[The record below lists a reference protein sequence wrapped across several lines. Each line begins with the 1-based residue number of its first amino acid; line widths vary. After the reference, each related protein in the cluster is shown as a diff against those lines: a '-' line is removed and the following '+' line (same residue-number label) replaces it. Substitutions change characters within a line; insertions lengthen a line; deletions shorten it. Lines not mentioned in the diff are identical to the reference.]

1 MIAPSR
7 LRNNSERFGA
17 SLEFQQNISC
27 CDGLC
32 AVREIASCQ
41 GQMRAK
47 SDGREQS
54 MSAINGDKS
63 RFHRERKEKIARRL
77 RNREQFKNLG
87 APKPPVSATG
97 AKQKEV
103 SA

>member
-1 MIAPSR
+1 MAR
-7 LRNNSERFGA
+7 
-17 SLEFQQNISC
+17 
-27 CDGLC
+27 GLSGKGKLLGP
-32 AVREIASCQ
+32 IN
-41 GQMRAK
+41 GQ

-77 RNREQFKNLG
+77 RNREQFKNLA
-87 APKPPVSATG
+87 APKPPVSTTG
-97 AKQKEV
+97 PKQKEV